1 MKHGFE
7 EAHERIS
14 KRTQSDM
21 DRRFQDFRFEIGR
34 QVGGH
39 RPPLQLET
47 RNPKPGTTKNGLDKR
62 ESDWIRPLNFLRNEA
77 MRSERQFKVS
87 GSRFKVW
94 NSTKRTQSGRRS
106 TDRHDRDFRECE
118 NYETNPTLYGLQ
130 ISDPRFGDGKARAL
144 RLSDSAVFYTLQG
157 ETGTKYGPNPTESDL

>member
-106 TDRHDRDFRECE
+106 TDRHDRDFGECE
-118 NYETNPTLYGLQ
+118 NYETNPPLYGLH
-130 ISDPRFGDGKARAL
+130 ISDLTVADVNVRDL
-144 RLSDSAVFYTLQG
+144 RL
-157 ETGTKYGPNPTESDL
+157 